1 MQSRKD
7 CLHEF
12 ADRSAR
18 ALLANEPT
26 PVLCLLP
33 TEADCRDYMVSDLEP
48 TFQASPALRGVLSRE
63 VDHGEDRSTIL
74 HRLFPGGSLKVV
86 ASRSPRNLRRH
97 TARVL
102 FVDEADAMEV
112 TAEGAP
118 ILLAEK
124 RTLSFPDRKIV
135 VGSTPLAEETSA
147 VLRSWSGGLAQPLS
161 EPDE

>member
-1 MQSRKD
+1 M
-7 CLHEF
+7 
-12 ADRSAR
+12 
-18 ALLANEPT
+18 
-26 PVLCLLP
+26 P